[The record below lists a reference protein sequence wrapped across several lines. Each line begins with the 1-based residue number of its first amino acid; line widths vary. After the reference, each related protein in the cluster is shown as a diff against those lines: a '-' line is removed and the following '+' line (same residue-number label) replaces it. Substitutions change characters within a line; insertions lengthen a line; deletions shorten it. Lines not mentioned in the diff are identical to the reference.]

1 MLLSRVEYQVG
12 CGCVI
17 SPRLFFMNTPRVC
30 FFEAQNVDI
39 NRCLVATEDWKGML
53 GVMAAL
59 LKRFGSFAKFKN
71 MMSTSPQA
79 AAAFHHLRL
88 MMVSVQYD
96 TGMTFGELCKDEQ
109 AQTRWEEYRRQ
120 PPATTVPGGRWCRQ
134 VETALRWIHSPELT
148 DRNVILMCEVQC
160 VLRQYRDV
168 RLKMHEVYKVHRA
181 DDCHSLYSDFKQ
193 IRVDRENEKRRA
205 EDGAMPEL
213 QACRDDDSGSLRMLV
228 EVNGGELNNLCQCL
242 MVAARHGSVNALSE
256 LVTVEGAGDAIVK
269 NSFDCLNAIVVPPAN
284 FRHKVS
290 MTRLIL
296 SAKADVDATTPDGKT
311 SLYRASALGHVDV
324 VRTLVQAKANVDA
337 VSKGRTGLMIASQ
350 RGHVDVVR
358 TLVQAKAN
366 VDTATPSG
374 KTSLYV
380 AANCG
385 HVDVV
390 CALLEAKADVDATS
404 LDVAK
409 RKNYHEI
416 LELLEMLK

>member
-1 MLLSRVEYQVG
+1 
-12 CGCVI
+12 
-17 SPRLFFMNTPRVC
+17 
-30 FFEAQNVDI
+30 
-39 NRCLVATEDWKGML
+39 ML

-109 AQTRWEEYRRQ
+109 AQTRWEEYRQQ

-134 VETALRWIHSPELT
+134 VETALGWIHSPELT
-148 DRNVILMCEVQC
+148 DRKVIMLCEVQC

-181 DDCHSLYSDFKQ
+181 DDCRSLYSDFKK
-193 IRVDRENEKRRA
+193 IRVDRENEKRWA
-205 EDGAMPEL
+205 EDGALPEL
-213 QACRDDDSGSLRMLV
+213 QACRDDDIGSLRMLL
-228 EVNGGELNNLCQCL
+228 EVNGGELNNLSQCL
-242 MVAARHGSVNALSE
+242 MVAARHGSVNALRE

-290 MTRLIL
+290 MTRLVL
-296 SAKADVDATTPDGKT
+296 SAKANVDATTPDGKT

-324 VRTLVQAKANVDA
+324 VRTLVQAKAKVDA

-358 TLVQAKAN
+358 TLVQAKTN

-380 AANCG
+380 AVNCG

-390 CALLEAKADVDATS
+390 CALVEAKADVDAK
-404 LDVAK
+404 LLHVAK

-416 LELLEMLK
+416 LKLLEML